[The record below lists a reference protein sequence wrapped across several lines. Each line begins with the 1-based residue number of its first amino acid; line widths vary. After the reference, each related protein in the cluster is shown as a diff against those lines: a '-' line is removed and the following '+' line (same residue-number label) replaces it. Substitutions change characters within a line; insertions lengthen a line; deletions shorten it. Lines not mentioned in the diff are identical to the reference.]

1 MDFLPA
7 LYSNNAL
14 VGILASQAPSYAL
27 LSAELSLSTPALF
40 NDSSTWV
47 GISAKGQLL
56 SASVVFQSR
65 LQPLRPDSSSVT
77 PDLDK
82 LSANAQ
88 NLVDAFNN
96 LQNSIADINAR
107 DRLPRGGVVEASD
120 LARSL
125 DLQALASYANGN
137 SALTRL
143 AQIGIEF
150 TASPLPGGSSRLTL
164 DTERLSAAYASDAA
178 GTSTLLGKA
187 AEAFNAVA
195 GNSIRN
201 SGSQY
206 PSLDALMQT
215 GSGLLSSLAQPPGF
229 NLIDFISGLPQ
240 DGTNW
245 RQTYAAISEY
255 TMVSQLF
262 S

>member
-1 MDFLPA
+1 MDPLPA

-14 VGILASQAPSYAL
+14 VGVLASQAPSYGL

-40 NDSSTWV
+40 NNSTTWV
-47 GISAKGQLL
+47 GISARGQLL
-56 SASVVFQSR
+56 SASVAFQSR
-65 LQPLRPDSSSVT
+65 LQPLRPDSTAAT
-77 PDLDK
+77 PDLET
-82 LSANAQ
+82 LTANAQ
-88 NLVDAFNN
+88 SLVDAFNS
-96 LQNSIADINAR
+96 LQNSIADINAL
-107 DRLPRGGVVEASD
+107 DRLPRGGVTEASD

-125 DLQALASYANGN
+125 DLQALASYANGD
-137 SALTRL
+137 SALNRL

-150 TASPLPGGSSRLTL
+150 TASPLPGGSGRLTL

-178 GTSTLLGKA
+178 GSSALLGKA
-187 AEAFNAVA
+187 AESLYAVT

-215 GSGLLSSLAQPPGF
+215 GGGLLSSLAQPPGF
-229 NLIDFISGLPQ
+229 NLLDYISSLPQ
-240 DGTNW
+240 GNTNW

-262 S
+262 G